1 MKQLDSALEKKGCR
15 VIGKTRVTRVK
26 ARVRGRV
33 KLNRKKKNFD
43 RRTLKKMSANAET
56 SDKEGV
62 WCKKNL
68 NVSDPD
74 T

>member
-1 MKQLDSALEKKGCR
+1 MLKQLDSATERKGCR
-15 VIGKTRVTRVK
+15 VIEKIRVK

-68 NVSDPD
+68 NLSDPD